1 MKLHEL
7 SADVER
13 AVTLTS
19 DLIKALR
26 ARHPFQLAY
35 QGVNDRALQQIYG
48 DMIGR
53 FPRHNLH
60 HRPATGEPIR
70 LGVVSSFF
78 YRHSNRTIPLKVGRA
93 NSIASAACH
102 LDAIR
107 DEQTE
112 AAATLYDRF
121 IHRTA
126 LP

>member
-53 FPRHNLH
+53 FPGTTCITA
-60 HRPATGEPIR
+60 RPPASQSAWA
-70 LGVVSSFF
+70 L
-78 YRHSNRTIPLKVGRA
+78 
-93 NSIASAACH
+93 SAAFSIGTRIGRSH
-102 LDAIR
+102 
-107 DEQTE
+107 
-112 AAATLYDRF
+112 
-121 IHRTA
+121 
-126 LP
+126 

>member
-1 MKLHEL
+1 
-7 SADVER
+7 
-13 AVTLTS
+13 
-19 DLIKALR
+19 
-26 ARHPFQLAY
+26 
-35 QGVNDRALQQIYG
+35 
-48 DMIGR
+48 
-53 FPRHNLH
+53 LH

-78 YRHSNRTIPLKVGRA
+78 YRHSNREIPLKVGRA

-121 IHRTA
+121 IRPRSRNGFGRFPRKGSTR
-126 LP
+126 LIDQGPWPRYISPI

>member
-1 MKLHEL
+1 MQGTL
-7 SADVER
+7 SSLPIR
-13 AVTLTS
+13 ASTTG
-19 DLIKALR
+19 
-26 ARHPFQLAY
+26 PC
-35 QGVNDRALQQIYG
+35 QIYG

-53 FPRHNLH
+53 MALAGFPRHSLH
-60 HRPATGEPIR
+60 HRPATGDPIR
-70 LGVVSSFF
+70 LGVVSNFF
-78 YRHSNRTIPLKVGRA
+78 YRHSNRKIPLKVGRA